1 MKMVYKCCIYLFMSW
16 KGRSFFLNIKNEQ
29 FSAEKQHVKNISLA
43 DNPWLS
49 NFVGDLLSLYGCLHA
64 KYIHR
69 SSTFRNRCLLHW
81 INLHQ

>member
-1 MKMVYKCCIYLFMSW
+1 MERQVL
-16 KGRSFFLNIKNEQ
+16 FFLNIKNEQ

-81 INLHQ
+81 ITYTNDTSWKEVNPN

>member
-1 MKMVYKCCIYLFMSW
+1 MERQVL
-16 KGRSFFLNIKNEQ
+16 FFLNIKNEQ

-64 KYIHR
+64 KYIYTEVQR
-69 SSTFRNRCLLHW
+69 LGIAAYCTG
-81 INLHQ
+81 